1 MLSVSDSLL
10 SDFENLRLEHES
22 LRLRSERDQEKIDH
36 LKSENEWL
44 KEQIASL
51 KREKFGKKSERWE
64 TAEQGCLFNE
74 AEVQSKKPDNDA
86 GSDAAEEGEVQV
98 AAHVKKR
105 GHRRQLPESLE
116 REVMKVELPPEEQK
130 AEDGTPLKVIG
141 WEISEKLKYEPAKM
155 SVLEIHRAKYG
166 VDSGDYVKT
175 APPVP
180 SIIPKGLATPE
191 LLAAIVVAKYAD
203 GLPLYRME
211 EIFKRHGIDLS
222 RTTMARWVVAVAEA
236 CQPIWNILSDK
247 WRESF
252 YVAVDETHV
261 QVLKESGRKAEDK
274 SWMIVRSTP
283 YGPKKIVLFDYSIS
297 RGSETMMELIAGIN
311 GYLQTDGLNV
321 YDKVGKED
329 GIVQLGCNMHAR
341 RRFEKAKTE
350 GAPSGKSLGE
360 EGLQFYKELYEL
372 EEEIR
377 EKAPE
382 DRYQIRDERARPI
395 FEKMKAWAE
404 GMKSKVPIKSKIG
417 DAYNYFL
424 NEYEGLTGYLK
435 DGRLEMDNGFTERAI
450 RKFAIGRNNWMFSD
464 TEDGAHASSV
474 LYSFVV
480 SAKVNGVN
488 PYAALV
494 KIFTELPKAT
504 CLEDYE
510 RLAEIILSPETVG

>member
-1 MLSVSDSLL
+1 MLSDSLL
-10 SDFENLRLEHES
+10 SEFETLQVKHES
-22 LRLRSERDQEKIDH
+22 LRVRSENDQEKIKLLQKEVD
-36 LKSENEWL
+36 WL
-44 KEQIASL
+44 KEQIAGF
-51 KREKFGKKSERWE
+51 KRDKFGKKSERWE
-64 TAEQGCLFNE
+64 SQEQTCLFNE
-74 AEVQSKKPDNDA
+74 AEVLSKKPDN
-86 GSDAAEEGEVQV
+86 AAESESTTEGEIQV
-98 AAHVKKR
+98 GAHTKKR
-105 GHRRQLPESLE
+105 GHRKPLPANLQ
-116 REVMKVELPPEEQK
+116 REVVKVELPPEEQRT
-130 AEDGTPLKVIG
+130 EDGTPLKVIG

-175 APPVP
+175 APSVP

-191 LLAAIVVAKYAD
+191 LLAAIAVTKYAD

-211 EIFKRHGIDLS
+211 EIFERHSIDLS

-236 CQPIWNILSDK
+236 CQPIWNVLSEK

-252 YVAVDETHV
+252 YVAVDETHL
-261 QVLKESGRKAEDK
+261 QVLKENGRKAEDK

-297 RGSETMMELIAGIN
+297 RGSETMMELISGIK

-329 GIVQLGCNMHAR
+329 GIVQLGCNMHGR

-360 EGLQFYKELYEL
+360 VGLQFYKELYDL

-377 EKAPE
+377 QKTPE
-382 DRYQIRDERARPI
+382 ERYQIRNTRSRPI
-395 FEKMKAWAE
+395 FEKMKAWVE
-404 GMKSKVPIKSKIG
+404 ETKPKVPIKSRIG
-417 DAYNYFL
+417 EAFHYFL
-424 NEYEGLTGYLK
+424 NEYDALIGYLQ

-450 RKFAIGRNNWMFSD
+450 RKFAIGRNNWIFSD
-464 TEDGAHASSV
+464 TEAGAHASSL
-474 LYSFVV
+474 LYSLVV
-480 SAKVNGVN
+480 TAKVNGVN

-504 CLEDYE
+504 CIEDYE
-510 RLAEIILSPETVG
+510 RLADIILSPELTA